1 MPETRRVFHEELDE
15 LRQDVVRLGELA
27 AEAIKAGTAA
37 LLDADLAAVERVVA
51 GDQVLDDC
59 THSIEQRTCL
69 LLARQQPMAVDLRTL
84 VTILRVIHEIERV
97 GDLMVRVAKAT
108 RRLYPQSLE
117 TRVAALIARMR
128 DQALAQLK
136 LALAAFSER
145 DPAKAAALEDMDDV
159 MDDLQRELFRTIFA
173 LGRADEAGL
182 QQMVQVAL
190 VGRYYERMADHA
202 VNIGERV
209 TYMVTGEMPGMEGS
223 DGGTGVGGSLGIQL
237 D

>member
-117 TRVAALIARMR
+117 ARVAALIARMR

-159 MDDLQRELFRTIFA
+159 MDDLQRELFQAIFSNHSSDEA
-173 LGRADEAGL
+173 ALQRAVQLALLGRYFERIGDHTGN
-182 QQMVQVAL
+182 VA
-190 VGRYYERMADHA
+190 
-202 VNIGERV
+202 ERV
-209 TYMVTGEMPGMEGS
+209 EFMVTGHFHYEHA
-223 DGGTGVGGSLGIQL
+223 Q
-237 D
+237 